1 MLNRIYAGTLY
12 FLTAFLIA
20 TEGIFAGYKIGPI
33 DYHRLAEFVIFLLI
47 LKYLLRDLKGN
58 RVILL
63 IFQTTALL
71 YALLIFKFFVL
82 LYFKNEYDPQ
92 LIHSGHR
99 LVFLFIYMYLVYY
112 FLQKN
117 YTFLKLVL
125 MFAFPI
131 FLIAF
136 LQFNL
141 IPFNELA
148 WELKLNYF
156 NQNTPPEFL
165 PYQHEASFRSRLSG
179 LYGYA
184 IPLAYAT
191 TTYMLLT
198 LYVYVKE
205 NSVLFLLYFM
215 FLVVISIIS
224 LTRSTALAGVSLLV
238 YFIYTAMMQ
247 SSQIKKLAI
256 LSILAISLLVFV
268 DFYTTQ
274 TESLERLTN
283 TEDGSATGRLPL
295 ALTGL
300 YNMAV
305 HPLGASEEETKQI
318 KEEMYAI
325 FHHRNILHYPSH
337 NGLLE
342 LGIQYTSIGIFVF
355 IIFLYRLKKMT
366 FPYLEPKL
374 RIFFSF
380 SLLAY
385 FMNSFFHNAFI
396 FTSDFFIMG
405 MFAVLAYEY
414 KLAKQREEA
423 KNLMKESKNV

>member
-1 MLNRIYAGTLY
+1 MLNRLYWSSLY

-47 LKYLLRDLKGN
+47 FKYLLRDLKQN

-112 FLQKN
+112 FLQRN
-117 YTFLKLVL
+117 QGFLKLVL
-125 MFAFPI
+125 LLAFPL
-131 FLIAF
+131 FLVAF
-136 LQFNL
+136 FQFNL

-148 WELKLNYF
+148 WELKLNFF
-156 NQNTPPEFL
+156 NQNTPPDFL
-165 PYQHEASFRSRLSG
+165 PYQDEPSFRSRLSG

-184 IPLAYAT
+184 IPLAYAI

-205 NSVLFLLYFM
+205 NSLLFLMFFL
-215 FLVVISIIS
+215 FLVLISIIS
-224 LTRSTALAGVSLLV
+224 LTRSTALAGIVLLG
-238 YFIYTAMMQ
+238 YFIYMAMRHAT
-247 SSQIKKLAI
+247 QIKKLAI
-256 LSILAISLLVFV
+256 VSILAVSLLAFV

-274 TESLERLTN
+274 TQSLERLTN

-305 HPLGASEEETKQI
+305 HPLGASEEETEQI
-318 KEEMYAI
+318 KKEMYAI

-337 NGLLE
+337 NGLIE
-342 LGIQYTSIGIFVF
+342 LGIQYTSIGVIVF
-355 IIFLYRLKKMT
+355 IVFLYRLRKMAY
-366 FPYLEPKL
+366 PYLEPKL
-374 RIFFSF
+374 RSFFNF

-385 FMNSFFHNAFI
+385 FINSFFHNAFM
-396 FTSDFFIMG
+396 FTSDFFIMS

-414 KLAKQREEA
+414 ENGKNRDVSKILKRESE
-423 KNLMKESKNV
+423 NV